1 MPMIPSTKSAPLQR
15 RGRPVFRAAAVAA
28 ALALLVTACGDDDD
42 TAQETPSD
50 QETSDGSGSGSSGS
64 GAVEI
69 IAEDID
75 FGEDDYQAE
84 AGEVSFVYE
93 NQGSIV
99 HTLLIRDVDDFELEV
114 TSQGDVDEGS
124 VELEAGEYELYCNVP
139 GHEVAGM
146 VATLVVE

>member
-1 MPMIPSTKSAPLQR
+1 MIPPSKSMPPQP
-15 RGRPVFRAAAVAA
+15 RGRPVLRAAAAAA
-28 ALALLVTACGDDDD
+28 ALALLVTACGDDDALD
-42 TAQETPSD
+42 PATD
-50 QETSDGSGSGSSGS
+50 QEPAGGSGSGGSAS
-64 GAVEI
+64 GAVEV

-75 FGEDDYQAE
+75 FGQDEYQAE

-99 HTLLIRDVDDFELEV
+99 HTLQIRDVDDFGLEV

-124 VELEAGEYELYCNVP
+124 VELEAGEYELYCDIP

>member
-1 MPMIPSTKSAPLQR
+1 MPMIPPTKSMPLQL
-15 RGRPVFRAAAVAA
+15 RGRPVLRAAAAAA
-28 ALALLVTACGDDDD
+28 ALAFLVTACGDDD
-42 TAQETPSD
+42 TAEEPASD
-50 QETSDGSGSGSSGS
+50 QESSGDPGSGGSAS
-64 GAVEI
+64 GAVEV

-84 AGEVSFVYE
+84 AGDVSFVYE
-93 NQGSIV
+93 NQGSIA

-124 VELEAGEYELYCNVP
+124 VELEAGEYELYCDIP

>member
-1 MPMIPSTKSAPLQR
+1 MPTNPPTKSMPLQL
-15 RGRPVFRAAAVAA
+15 RGRPVLRAAAAAA
-28 ALALLVTACGDDDD
+28 ALALLVTACGDDDA
-42 TAQETPSD
+42 AQDPATD
-50 QETSDGSGSGSSGS
+50 QESSGGSPS
-64 GAVEI
+64 GAVEV
-69 IAEDID
+69 IAEDIA
-75 FGEDDYQAE
+75 FGQDDYDAE

-114 TSQGDVDEGS
+114 ASRGDVDEGS
-124 VELEAGEYELYCNVP
+124 VELEPGEYELYCDVP